1 MDLPSE
7 EGDSCASLAETFWAE
22 ICDGMCPLQDEV
34 DSVVNSAETFFVVLS
49 YTEQLSS
56 LCGLS
61 NDLVPPSDLLDSVV
75 VSDSLVHLAVTFF
88 ATVEVV
94 VLPQAA
100 REVLLVS
107 GVDLADSFLRPTA

>member
-1 MDLPSE
+1 MFYVELMD
-7 EGDSCASLAETFWAE
+7 
-22 ICDGMCPLQDEV
+22 
-34 DSVVNSAETFFVVLS
+34 N
-49 YTEQLSS
+49 EQLGSP
-56 LCGLS
+56 CGLS
-61 NDLVPPSDLLDSVV
+61 NYLVPPSDLLDSVV